1 MRRRQVLAA
10 LGGGLSAGVAG
21 CLGGGSGEEF
31 DVGMSVNAFQ
41 PAAVTVTVGSSVV
54 WRNTSGRRHTVTAY
68 EDPLPEG
75 ATYFATGGYDSE
87 AAARAAW
94 DDDLAGGV
102 DPGETYGHT
111 FRTVGTV
118 PYVCIPHERD
128 GMVGTVEV
136 VEE

>member
-1 MRRRQVLAA
+1 
-10 LGGGLSAGVAG
+10 
-21 CLGGGSGEEF
+21 
-31 DVGMSVNAFQ
+31 MSVNAFQ
-41 PAAVTVTVGSSVV
+41 PETVTVTVGSAVV

-87 AAARAAW
+87 AAAREAW
-94 DDDLAGGV
+94 DADLAGGV
-102 DPGETYGHT
+102 DPGATYTHT
-111 FRTVGTV
+111 FETVGTF

-136 VEE
+136 GEE